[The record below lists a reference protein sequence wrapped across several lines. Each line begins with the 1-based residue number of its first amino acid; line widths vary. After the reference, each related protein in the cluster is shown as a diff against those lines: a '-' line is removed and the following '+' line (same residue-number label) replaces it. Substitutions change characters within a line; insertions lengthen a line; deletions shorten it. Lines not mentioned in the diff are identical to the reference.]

1 MERGGNYLNW
11 QIYPYLNFFYLIN
24 KAKSFFLFFY
34 MFFLFGSQEKRKKKT
49 SYATA
54 ATTNA
59 ETLHCSH
66 RRWQI
71 VSWWVP
77 NHPIGNR
84 AGESSTN
91 RGGCSCASRQPR
103 FNLSRPRAARFL
115 GLTSRSRANRWDLEI
130 RGASRR
136 FRVSIRLW
144 RYLGLPCL
152 FICFSSFDS
161 GLFLGCL
168 WLVFG
173 L

>member
-1 MERGGNYLNW
+1 
-11 QIYPYLNFFYLIN
+11 
-24 KAKSFFLFFY
+24 

-54 ATTNA
+54 AATNA

-66 RRWQI
+66 RRRQI

-77 NHPIGNR
+77 DHPIGNR
-84 AGESSTN
+84 AGESSTS
-91 RGGCSCASRQPR
+91 RGGCSYASRQPR
-103 FNLSRPRAARFL
+103 SDLSRPRAAWFL
-115 GLTSRSRANRWDLEI
+115 GLRSQSHVTRWDLKFG
-130 RGASRR
+130 GASRR
-136 FRVSIRLW
+136 FQVSVRL
-144 RYLGLPCL
+144 RLCLGLPCL

-161 GLFLGCL
+161 DLFLGCL

>member
-1 MERGGNYLNW
+1 MTKLSLFE
-11 QIYPYLNFFYLIN
+11 FFYLIN
-24 KAKSFFLFFY
+24 KAKSFFLSFYLFFHC
-34 MFFLFGSQEKRKKKT
+34 LDPKKKE
-49 SYATA
+49 
-54 ATTNA
+54 NFICHNLRNV
-59 ETLHCSH
+59 TLQSSVPADSFLMSSWSSD
-66 RRWQI
+66 RRSSWRIEYQ
-71 VSWWVP
+71 SWWLFMCFSATKRTSVT
-77 NHPIGNR
+77 
-84 AGESSTN
+84 AKSD
-91 RGGCSCASRQPR
+91 
-103 FNLSRPRAARFL
+103 LSRPRVARFL